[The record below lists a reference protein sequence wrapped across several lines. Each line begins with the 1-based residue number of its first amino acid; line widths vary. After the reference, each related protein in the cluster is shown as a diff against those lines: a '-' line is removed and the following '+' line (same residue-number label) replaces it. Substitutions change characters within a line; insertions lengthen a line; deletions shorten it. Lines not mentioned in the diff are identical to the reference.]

1 VSARAQR
8 LGERLLYWYRR
19 TPPPERATWGGL
31 AACAGLGLVVLVE
44 RMVRLRRHRIIPA
57 EFTARFV
64 DRLHEGK
71 LDCGQALDHCDQNP
85 SPAARV
91 ALAALRRW
99 GRPPADL
106 ERAVTMAHRVET
118 ERLRRNVGTLRR
130 VAVLAPLLGVLGT
143 LFALGRALEAMPP
156 VLVPGPSLDSPAQP
170 PAPPVAIPW
179 GPALAAALLP
189 LSTGIAIA
197 AIALVAYDGV
207 LARVEKL
214 AGALDRLGAET
225 IEAIALTAP
234 MAPRPIPLAPASSRH
249 YDGPR

>member
-1 VSARAQR
+1 
-8 LGERLLYWYRR
+8 
-19 TPPPERATWGGL
+19 
-31 AACAGLGLVVLVE
+31 LVVLLE
-44 RMVRLRRHRIIPA
+44 RMVRLRRRRIMPA
-57 EFTARFV
+57 EFTSRFV

-71 LDCGQALDHCDQNP
+71 LDCGQALDHCEQNP

-99 GRPPADL
+99 GRPAADL

-143 LFALGRALEAMPP
+143 LFAVGRALEAMPP
-156 VLVPGPSLDSPAQP
+156 VLVPGAGLLAPIQPSM
-170 PAPPVAIPW
+170 PPVAFAW
-179 GPALAAALLP
+179 GPALAAALMP
-189 LSTGIAIA
+189 LSTGIVIA
-197 AIALVAYDGV
+197 TIALVAYDGV

-225 IEAIALTAP
+225 IEAIATTAP
-234 MAPRPIPLAPASSRH
+234 VSPRPIPLTPRRSFSVL
-249 YDGPR
+249 GPSF